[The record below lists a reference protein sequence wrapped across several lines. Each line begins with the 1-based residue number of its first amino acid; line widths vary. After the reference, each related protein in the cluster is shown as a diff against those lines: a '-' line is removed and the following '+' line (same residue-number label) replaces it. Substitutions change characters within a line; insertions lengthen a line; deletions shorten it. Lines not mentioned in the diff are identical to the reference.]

1 MRQTCDAGAA
11 FTLPQCSRF
20 VLYQRHAVKAEIPVT
35 PPGAVPLGRCRPE
48 ILVRKCS
55 AMPGIKGYYDAALG
69 PESEQD
75 VNEEET
81 VLPFHAFTEY
91 LLSTGEHRRPGPIDS
106 VIA

>member
-35 PPGAVPLGRCRPE
+35 PPGAVPLGGCRPE

-55 AMPGIKGYYDAALG
+55 ATPGIKG
-69 PESEQD
+69 
-75 VNEEET
+75 
-81 VLPFHAFTEY
+81 
-91 LLSTGEHRRPGPIDS
+91 
-106 VIA
+106 